1 MVIQHYLIV
10 HFINVVAAQD
20 QHIIGIEL
28 LHICHVLVD
37 SVCSSCIPFRIRLL
51 LVWRKNGYA
60 PNILIEI
67 PRNTDADMSIQAK
80 RLVLRQYTYGIN
92 S

>member
-1 MVIQHYLIV
+1 M
-10 HFINVVAAQD
+10 AED
-20 QHIIGIEL
+20 
-28 LHICHVLVD
+28 
-37 SVCSSCIPFRIRLL
+37 
-51 LVWRKNGYA
+51 GYA